1 MRFSAAT
8 AADRILPSQ
17 IAGRV
22 RPLLEHV
29 DHILFDDGEMAAAQR
44 RSLIAFAIRV
54 FNAAIAFLSQVLLAR
69 WMGEF
74 EYGIFV
80 LVWVW
85 MLIIGSLAPMGFHT
99 SIIRY
104 FPQYAASGQHDELRG
119 ILDTTRVFSLVTAT
133 IAAVL
138 GVAGVWAL
146 SGKISD
152 YYLIPFVLGF
162 ICLPMIAYSDSL
174 DGVARAK
181 AWIVLALAP
190 AYAVRPVLI
199 LVFMFFGVACGYE
212 ANAQTALV
220 SAIAATYLTT
230 LWQFGAVMK
239 RVRAE
244 VDKGPRRVLFKEWA
258 TVSLPIFFVEGFFFL
273 LMNTDVLLVGY
284 FMEPHDVAV
293 YFATVKTLA
302 IAHFVYFAVKAGS
315 AQQYSN
321 FLAENDREGLRRFAL
336 ASAHWTFWPSIA
348 MSILMIGLGK
358 PMLMLFGE
366 SFVHGYELIFIL
378 VVGIIARASVG
389 PAESL
394 LNMSGNQTVCAVIYA
409 ITLVIN
415 VGLNVWLIPVMG
427 LAGAAIATTI
437 AMICEAAMLAF
448 AVWRRTGIPIFVLAG
463 SGRQAMPE
471 AAE

>member
-1 MRFSAAT
+1 MAAR
-8 AADRILPSQ
+8 ARPFFGRIDDVFF
-17 IAGRV
+17 G
-22 RPLLEHV
+22 
-29 DHILFDDGEMAAAQR
+29 DGEIAAAQR

-54 FNAAIAFLSQVLLAR
+54 FNAAIAFVSQVLLAR

-104 FPQYAASGQHDELRG
+104 LPQYASSGQHEELRG
-119 ILDTTRVFSLVTAT
+119 ILDTTRVFTLVIAT
-133 IAAVL
+133 IAAAM
-138 GVAGVWAL
+138 GIAGVWAL
-146 SGKISD
+146 ADKISD
-152 YYLIPFVLGF
+152 YYLVPFILGF
-162 ICLPMIAYSDSL
+162 VCLPMIAYSDSL

-199 LVFMFFGVACGYE
+199 LVFMFIAVALGYE
-212 ANAQTALV
+212 VNAETALI
-220 SAIAATYLTT
+220 SAIAATYATT
-230 LWQFGAVMK
+230 LWQFTVVMT
-239 RVRAE
+239 RIRTE
-244 VDKGPRRVLFKEWA
+244 VSKGPRRILFKEWA
-258 TVSLPIFFVEGFFFL
+258 AVSLPIFFVEGFFFL

-284 FMEPHDVAV
+284 FMEPHDVAI

-321 FLAENDREGLRRFAL
+321 FLAGNDREGLHRFAV
-336 ASAHWTFWPSIA
+336 ASVNWTFWPSVA
-348 MSILMIGLGK
+348 MSVLMIALGK

-366 SFVHGYELIFIL
+366 SFVQGYELLFIL
-378 VVGIIARASVG
+378 VFGIIARAAVG

-409 ITLVIN
+409 ITLAIN
-415 VGLNVWLIPVMG
+415 VGLNVWLIPRMG
-427 LAGAAIATTI
+427 LAGAAIATTV
-437 AMICEAAMLAF
+437 AMICEAAMLAI
-448 AVWRRTGIPIFVLAG
+448 AVWKRMGIPMFVLAA
-463 SGRQAMPE
+463 SGPERIPE